1 MLDTVPHRARRRFTL
16 IRNAVHLGRSFAATA
31 AIVAALFVA
40 QSVSAP
46 AAYAATGVTR
56 VTATSESSSTT
67 TRTVSAICP
76 AGQRVF
82 GGGAEIVNGQQ
93 RVLLERLQPRHDATD
108 DRFIA
113 GASELP
119 GGFTANWQL
128 RAFAICGAPLSGMQ
142 IISGTSPTSSTSPR
156 SLAGVCPDGQREV
169 GFGARIN
176 NGAGQVRLTDLYDF
190 FGPPSSLL
198 IVAAR
203 EDADGYA
210 GNWSLSSYTICA
222 DASATDGFVLVGTT
236 SPTNSTNKSV
246 VVTCPAGTQVYTT
259 GELVQAAG
267 PATTASLLIDR
278 VSVDA
283 PLASATVRVTESP
296 GGTTGT
302 WTLVGFALCG
312 PGATPVN

>member
-1 MLDTVPHRARRRFTL
+1 L
-16 IRNAVHLGRSFAATA
+16 IRNAVHLGKSLAATA

-46 AAYAATGVTR
+46 AAHAATGVTR
-56 VTATSESSSTT
+56 VTATSESSSNT

-93 RVLLERLQPRHDATD
+93 RVLLERLEPRHDAID

-113 GASELP
+113 GASEQG
-119 GGFTANWQL
+119 GGFTGNWQL
-128 RAFAICGAPLSGMQ
+128 RAFAICGAPLPGMQ
-142 IISGTSPTSSTSPR
+142 IITVTPPTTSSTSPQT
-156 SLAGVCPDGQREV
+156 LNTVCPAGQGVV
-169 GFGARIN
+169 GFGGRIN

-222 DASATDGFVLVGTT
+222 DTSATDGFVLAGTA

-259 GELVQAAG
+259 GALVQAAG
-267 PATTASLLIDR
+267 PATTASLLIGQ

-283 PLASATVRVTESP
+283 PLTSATVRVTEAP

-302 WTLVGFALCG
+302 WTVIGFALCG
-312 PGATPVN
+312 PGATPVP